1 MLMTTTLGAFK
12 QDVLRV
18 YNEIN
23 KKIFNSGVKQQK
35 VEVIGNKIVL
45 ISIHARIPVLRM
57 MDRYDPDVSRTMDRA
72 LQRLYKEEIKREFE
86 KTFRVQVIAVL
97 KDYDAETEFS
107 GTVVILDRDLN
118 TYLND

>member
-23 KKIFNSGVKQQK
+23 KKIFNCGVKQQK

-45 ISIHARIPVLRM
+45 ISIHPRIPVLRM
-57 MDRYDPDVSRTMDRA
+57 MDRFDPSVSRTMDRA

-86 KTFRVQVIAVL
+86 QAFRLQVIAVL

>member
-1 MLMTTTLGAFK
+1 MTTTLGAFK

-23 KKIFNSGVKQQK
+23 KKIFNCGVKQQK

-45 ISIHARIPVLRM
+45 ISIHPRIPVLRM
-57 MDRYDPDVSRTMDRA
+57 MDRFDPSVSRTMDRA

-86 KTFRVQVIAVL
+86 QAFRLQVIAVL